1 MALSSPVYQVLPEL
15 SAVTHLS
22 WVALHGTTHSFIEL
36 DKAVVHVISLVS
48 FLCFSLQY
56 SCLENPTNSMKR
68 QNDMTLKDE
77 IPRSVDAQYATG
89 EEWRNNSR
97 NNEKTEPK

>member
-22 WVALHGTTHSFIEL
+22 WVALHGMTHSFIEL

-48 FLCFSLQY
+48 FLCFSLWF
-56 SCLENPTNSMKR
+56 SLCLPSDE
-68 QNDMTLKDE
+68 KDK
-77 IPRSVDAQYATG
+77 ILGTSPGGSRVIQSGDSVA
-89 EEWRNNSR
+89 RKISR
-97 NNEKTEPK
+97 FRER